1 MHDPKEIVILK
12 LCSLF
17 NGIDASMN
25 MILLKALISAGSES
39 VGSRLTWGGE
49 VLGSHKYTMRK
60 QSFTSFA

>member
-39 VGSRLTWGGE
+39 VGSRLTWGG
-49 VLGSHKYTMRK
+49 
-60 QSFTSFA
+60 

>member
-17 NGIDASMN
+17 NSIDASTN
-25 MILLKALISAGSES
+25 MILLKACISAGSES
-39 VGSRLTWGGE
+39 VCSRLTCGGE

-60 QSFTSFA
+60 QSFTSSA